1 MQALFDYIIST
12 ENRYNNVVDVD
23 DKKLVVN
30 TEITERDYMFVNRIG
45 KVISVPAGIKTEVSV
60 GDEIIVHHNVFRRWY
75 DMKGREKKEL
85 KKRLV
90 RKSKRLKSIG
100 PKTSL
105 KKLKMMQRP

>member
-45 KVISVPAGIKTEVSV
+45 KVVSV
-60 GDEIIVHHNVFRRWY
+60 SQLVY
-75 DMKGREKKEL
+75 
-85 KKRLV
+85 KRY
-90 RKSKRLKSIG
+90 SE
-100 PKTSL
+100 
-105 KKLKMMQRP
+105 